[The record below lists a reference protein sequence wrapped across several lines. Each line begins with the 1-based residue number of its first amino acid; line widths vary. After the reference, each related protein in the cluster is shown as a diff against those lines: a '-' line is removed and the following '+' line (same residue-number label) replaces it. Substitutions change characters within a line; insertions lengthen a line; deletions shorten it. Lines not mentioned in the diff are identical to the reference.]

1 MVVSDCVLMSMWLF
15 QIVSCCPCGCFRLCP
30 NVRVVVSDC
39 VLMSMWLFQSTL
51 SANMFRLVDA
61 DEDTD
66 VQKFMVLLR
75 NIDAMTVVC
84 LHTQDLQVKHC

>member
-1 MVVSDCVLMSMWLF
+1 
-15 QIVSCCPCGCFRLCP
+15 
-30 NVRVVVSDC
+30 
-39 VLMSMWLFQSTL
+39 MSMWLFQSTL

-84 LHTQDLQVKHC
+84 LHTQDLQVKHCWNLSSSYSPTHPPPPPLPASLPLPPPP